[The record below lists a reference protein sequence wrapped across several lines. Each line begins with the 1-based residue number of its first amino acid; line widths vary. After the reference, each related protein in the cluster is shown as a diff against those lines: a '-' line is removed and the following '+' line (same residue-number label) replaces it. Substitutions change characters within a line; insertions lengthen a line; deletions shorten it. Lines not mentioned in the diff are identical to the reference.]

1 MSVQFRVEDR
11 VGTSMSTNRCGSRQP
26 GAFTLVELLVVI
38 AIIGILIAMLL
49 PAIQSARESAR
60 RSECKNNLKQMG
72 LAAQNHI
79 DAQKSFPTG
88 GWGWHWPGDPDRG
101 YRNDQPGGWMY
112 NILPWIEEGQLR
124 NNGKGLTGTAKQD
137 AIRDV
142 ISTPIKFYFCP
153 SRRTVQTVQFTHG
166 TNYELATRPTQ
177 VARNDYA
184 ASGGSIDAG
193 NNPAGPGLPQPATY
207 NYYKSGNTYYSKS
220 GITHASSAC
229 KIRQI
234 TDGLSKTLLYGEKF
248 QDMDTVDTSDAN
260 NDQGWNLGWDW
271 DIARWTAAPPQAD
284 VSLSKYPITNSG
296 HLFGAIH
303 VSGCMFVMADGS
315 VHTVAYE
322 VATNVFAYLG
332 DRDDGKTVPSDAL
345 Q

>member
-1 MSVQFRVEDR
+1 MVLLPLHRVR
-11 VGTSMSTNRCGSRQP
+11 SR
-26 GAFTLVELLVVI
+26 GFTLVELLVVI
-38 AIIGILIAMLL
+38 AIIGILISLLL
-49 PAIQSARESAR
+49 PAIQAAREAAR

-72 LAAQNHI
+72 LAAQNHVETI
-79 DAQKSFPTG
+79 KSFPTG

-124 NNGKGLTGTAKQD
+124 NAGKGQSGAAKQN

-142 ISTPIKFYFCP
+142 ITTPVKYYFCS
-153 SRRTVQTVQFTHG
+153 SRRTPLTVPFTHG
-166 TNYELATRPTQ
+166 TNYELASRPAS

-184 ASGGSIDAG
+184 ACGGSLDAG
-193 NNPAGPGLPQPATY
+193 SNPAGPGLPQPKTY
-207 NYYKSGNTYYSKS
+207 NYYKTGTTYYSRS

-234 TDGLSKTLLYGEKF
+234 TDGLSKTILYGEKF
-248 QDMDTVDTSDAN
+248 QNTDTIDTSDAN

-271 DIARWTAAPPQAD
+271 DIARWTALPPQMD
-284 VSLSKYPITNSG
+284 LSLSKFPITNSG
-296 HLFGAIH
+296 NLFGAIH
-303 VSGCMFVMADGS
+303 VSGSQFVMADGS

-322 VATNVFAYLG
+322 VEQLVFQNLG
-332 DRDDGKTVPSDAL
+332 DRDDGKQVPGNAL